1 MLVPIALLL
10 VAALVP
16 LAGGRISALADLRFA
31 ALPLL
36 GGALVVQLLIF
47 EPGPITGGPLWYVGL
62 ALSYALGFAF
72 ALRNRAIP
80 FLWLVIVGGMLN
92 VAAIAANEGVMP
104 ADPGAAETAGLTS
117 GGRMANSAV
126 VGDAD
131 LAFLGDIFAIP
142 AGWPL
147 SNVFS
152 LGDILLVLGAGL
164 MLHCVCGSR
173 LLRAAAS

>member
-1 MLVPIALLL
+1 MLVPIALLAVVL
-10 VAALVP
+10 LVP
-16 LAGGRISALADLRFA
+16 VAGGRLAGLADLRFA

-36 GGALVVQLLIF
+36 LGALAIQLLIF
-47 EPGPITGGPLWYVGL
+47 EPGPITGGPLWYAGL

-80 FLWLVIVGGMLN
+80 FLWLVILGGMLN
-92 VAAIAANEGVMP
+92 VAAIAANGGVMP
-104 ADPGAAETAGLTS
+104 ADPGAAATAGLAQ

-126 VGDAD
+126 VGDAH
-131 LAFLGDIFAIP
+131 LALLGDVFAIP

-164 MLHCVCGSR
+164 MAHRVCGSR
-173 LLRAAAS
+173 LLRAAS